1 MKVSDFDFDLPA
13 DLIAQHP
20 AARREESRLLVV
32 RRGSGR
38 CALRSF
44 GDLGEYLRPGDL
56 LVLNDTRV
64 IAARL
69 FGHREP
75 SGGAVEAFLLESLG
89 PRRWH
94 CLLRPG
100 RRLRPGDRV
109 IVDAA
114 DGAHLAVSAR
124 RPDGTFEVEFDVADV
139 LALLERVGR
148 VPLPPYIHREASV
161 ADRERYQTVYATRP
175 GAVAA
180 PTAGLHFTQD
190 TLDRL
195 RQRGVGIAYV
205 TLHVGP
211 GTFKPVQ
218 AECVEEHVM
227 HAESYELPVATA
239 DLVRQTRERGGR
251 IIAVGTTAVRTLE
264 TCADSATRTVRAGS
278 GRTSIFLYPPRVP
291 VVCDAL
297 LTNFHLPR
305 STLLMLVSCFSSVE
319 QVLAAYRLAIR
330 ERFRFY
336 SYGDCMLV
344 IADEAEV
351 GAGCQPHPVPLR

>member
-20 AARREESRLLVV
+20 TARREQSRLLVL
-32 RRGSGR
+32 RRESGR
-38 CALRSF
+38 CDVRHF
-44 GDLGEYLRPGDL
+44 GDLGQYLRRGDL

-75 SGGAVEAFLLESLG
+75 TGGAVEAFLLEALG
-89 PRRWH
+89 GQRWQ

-100 RRLRPGDRV
+100 RRLRPGDQV
-109 IVDAA
+109 VVAGA
-114 DGAHLAVSAR
+114 DGARLTVSAR
-124 RPDGTFEVEFDVADV
+124 RADGTFEVEFSVADV
-139 LALLERVGR
+139 LALLERAGR
-148 VPLPPYIHREASV
+148 VPLPPYIHREASA
-161 ADRERYQTVYATRP
+161 ADRERYQTVYAARP

-180 PTAGLHFTQD
+180 PTAGLHFTGD
-190 TLDRL
+190 LLDEL
-195 RQRGVGIAYV
+195 RQRGIATACV

-218 AECVEEHVM
+218 AECVEDHVM
-227 HAESYELPVATA
+227 HEEVYELPAVTA
-239 DLVRQTRERGGR
+239 ELVRLTRERGGR
-251 IIAVGTTAVRTLE
+251 VIAVGTTAVRTLE
-264 TCADSATRTVRAGS
+264 TCADAATRTVRPGT
-278 GRTSIFLYPPRVP
+278 GRTSIFLYPPRLP

-319 QVLAAYRLAIR
+319 RVLAAYRFAIQ

-344 IADEAEV
+344 LPEEA
-351 GAGCQPHPVPLR
+351 Q